1 MLKHWQ
7 VAVDVPYRARILLHR
22 DSTVD
27 LRHPI
32 REYRQLQLGH
42 PSLLNP
48 LPSSPQ
54 IHFWLILFS
63 LTARNYWARSGGLKL
78 FIGNSF
84 LECILG
90 WIAGL
95 KITGAFD
102 DEAFRRKAGQLQVAL
117 KARIKPENRSQWAT
131 TS

>member
-1 MLKHWQ
+1 M
-7 VAVDVPYRARILLHR
+7 
-22 DSTVD
+22 
-27 LRHPI
+27 
-32 REYRQLQLGH
+32 
-42 PSLLNP
+42 
-48 LPSSPQ
+48 
-54 IHFWLILFS
+54 
-63 LTARNYWARSGGLKL
+63 

-131 TS
+131 TSRTELAHETGLSEFYILRCD